1 MRKHGW
7 VREARTGNHL
17 SSILQSILE
26 ELHVPRWDHG
36 IARHATSRLVWG
48 LVSKGFWGSNSDP
61 LYQLTPQPLV
71 FYNPYFGTFEFSLP
85 NICYFREKI
94 KDGGHN
100 LSVGCLPSKHN
111 ALHWIRSTQNTQ
123 VNSIGPLQKNKMPRS
138 GMKYKM
144 IVSLR
149 TAGSDLGSRLS
160 TDQLPSLICS
170 WQGEFLAWQS
180 LQQSPYEHSANDLS
194 LQVRPSQHGSDSHSC
209 EQKTVPSK

>member
-1 MRKHGW
+1 MAGW
-7 VREARTGNHL
+7 GRQGQETTSAQ
-17 SSILQSILE
+17 SSSQSWKSSTS
-26 ELHVPRWDHG
+26 PAG
-36 IARHATSRLVWG
+36 IMGSRGMLPVVWFG
-48 LVSKGFWGSNSDP
+48 VWFLKGFWGSNSDP